1 MNRKSAK
8 GVVGELLVMIKYIS
22 KGFYEARSS
31 DPLCPFDLVVVDKNG
46 VCKLID
52 VKSISRRKTGKN
64 KGTKISRHLNP
75 TQKKMKVRIEYVDT
89 KTII

>member
-22 KGFYEARSS
+22 KGFYVARSS
-31 DPLCPFDLVVVDKNG
+31 DPLSPFDLVVVDKNG